1 MQGQKVFSLE
11 EARRLLPKLR
21 QMLKDAN
28 EDLLERL
35 EIVRVANEKYEHCEA
50 MLEERDVA
58 EDLDELRAAR
68 TQFQQAIEELSKAQ
82 NAYIS
87 RLNHWL
93 DQIGSTGVILRDL
106 RAGLLD
112 FPAEEKGLQYLLCW
126 RMDEPDVNFWHLE
139 NDGFAGRKP
148 LASLTEYYC

>member
-1 MQGQKVFSLE
+1 MQGQKTFSIE
-11 EARRLLPKLR
+11 EARQLLPLLR
-21 QMLKDAN
+21 QLLNDAN
-28 EDLLERL
+28 ADLIERL
-35 EIVRVANEKYEHCEA
+35 EVVSAANEKYEQAEA
-50 MLEERDVA
+50 LLEKLDVA
-58 EDLDELRAAR
+58 EGVEELRSAR
-68 TQFQQAIEELSKAQ
+68 TQFQQAIEELSNAQ

-126 RMDEPDVNFWHLE
+126 RMDESDINSWHLE

-148 LASLTEYYC
+148 LAALTEYC